1 MPRHGAKWPELSE
14 GMPFDVL
21 PASNG
26 EFIPRLATARERT
39 IMRLQ
44 DEEAEGIRR
53 KLGLSRREF
62 VRTAAAYAVGL
73 WAIDQLSPGRF
84 GRYARAADGR
94 TPAACDLEFPGAQLD
109 NLPGEFV
116 FDVQSHHVE
125 SDGAWRVNNPYWNAI
140 FIGAFDQA
148 APAGGLPGAGPDG
161 QPYFFGKGGEVD
173 PIENL
178 SRYHYLKELFL
189 DSATVTAVISALP
202 SAPDIT
208 QPLPVAGAAETV
220 ELVNRMARSQRC
232 VMHAFVMPNRGA
244 TSRSSPGAK
253 PRYQEEEFDLM
264 EERAGLYRGIL
275 RGWKL
280 YPSWGDVPYASG
292 WFFDDHIGMATLER
306 VLEIHRATGMPPVV
320 AAHKGFVF
328 PGFDYQTAACRDVG
342 PAARQYPDVR
352 FLIYHSGY
360 VAEPVRPYPGDDRAD
375 SAALGIDG
383 LIKSLRE
390 NHWDAGSFVPPGL
403 EHGNSPNVFAELGG
417 TWLLNMGNPDRAG
430 HLIGKL
436 VRHVGPRRVVWGT
449 DSLFFG
455 SPQSQIVA
463 LRALELTEEAK
474 ALYHLPYGLDGDRF
488 DPTRNALSGS
498 SYLEPHPSPALR
510 DWPTDGVAHPE
521 RSIRNGILGRNAAEA
536 YEIDPEA
543 VRHALDCDE
552 VQKMR
557 DAYILNPAT
566 PRESAPYASNQVN
579 GPRSRREFLRL
590 RASKPWGP

>member
-1 MPRHGAKWPELSE
+1 
-14 GMPFDVL
+14 MPFDIL

-26 EFIPRLATARERT
+26 EFVPPPATARERT
-39 IMRLQ
+39 IMRFQ
-44 DEEAEGIRR
+44 DEEAERVRR

-84 GRYARAADGR
+84 GRYAWAAGGR
-94 TPAACDLEFPGAQLD
+94 TPAACDLEFPGAQLN

-116 FDVQSHHVE
+116 FDVQTHHVE
-125 SDGAWRVNNPYWNAI
+125 SDGAWRVNNPYFSAL
-140 FIGAFDQA
+140 FIGAFDQS
-148 APAGGLPGAGPDG
+148 APAGGLPGVGPDG

-189 DSATVTAVISALP
+189 DSATVTTVLSAVP

-208 QPLPVAGAAETV
+208 QPLPLADAAETV

-232 VMHAFVMPNRGA
+232 VMHAMVMPNRGA
-244 TSRSSPGAK
+244 TRRSSPGTK
-253 PRYQEEEFDLM
+253 PRYQDEEFELM

-280 YPSWGDVPYASG
+280 YPPWGDVPYASG
-292 WFFDDHIGMATLER
+292 WFFDDDIGMATLER

-360 VAEPVRPYPGDDRAD
+360 VAEPVRPYPGDERAD

-403 EHGNSPNVFAELGG
+403 EHGNSPNVFAELGS
-417 TWLLNMGNPDRAG
+417 TWRLNMGNPDRAG

-449 DSLFFG
+449 DSLWFG
-455 SPQSQIVA
+455 SPQPEIVA
-463 LRALELTEEAK
+463 FRALELTEEAK

-510 DWPTDGVAHPE
+510 DWPTNGAAHPE

-536 YEIDPEA
+536 YEIDPDA

-590 RASKPWGP
+590 RASQPWGP

>member
-1 MPRHGAKWPELSE
+1 MRRGAKEPELPE
-14 GMPFDVL
+14 RMPFDIL

-26 EFIPRLATARERT
+26 EFIPPPATARERT

-44 DEEAEGIRR
+44 DEVAESLRR

-84 GRYARAADGR
+84 GHYARAAGGR
-94 TPAACDLEFPGAQLD
+94 TPAACDLEFPGAQLN

-125 SDGAWRVNNPYWNAI
+125 SDGAWRVNNPYFSAI
-140 FIGAFDQA
+140 LTGVFDQA
-148 APAGGLPGAGPDG
+148 R
-161 QPYFFGKGGEVD
+161 GGEVD

-189 DSATVTAVISALP
+189 DSATVTAVLSAVP
-202 SAPDIT
+202 SAPDTT
-208 QPLPVAGAAETV
+208 QPLPLSDAADTV

-244 TSRSSPGAK
+244 TSRSSPGTK
-253 PRYQEEEFDLM
+253 PRYQDEEFDLM
-264 EERAGLYRGIL
+264 GERAELYRGIL

-280 YPSWGDVPYASG
+280 YPPWGDVPYASG
-292 WFFDDHIGMATLER
+292 WFFDDDIGMATLDQ
-306 VLEIHRATGMPPVV
+306 VLNAQRATGMPPVV

-352 FLIYHSGY
+352 FLIYHSGC

-390 NHWDAGSFVPPGL
+390 NHWDADSFVPRGL
-403 EHGNSPNVFAELGG
+403 EHGNSPNVFAELGS
-417 TWLLNMGNPDRAG
+417 TWRLNMGNPDRAG

-449 DSLFFG
+449 DSLWFG
-455 SPQSQIVA
+455 SPQPEIVA
-463 LRALELTEEAK
+463 FRALELTEEAK
-474 ALYHLPYGLDGDRF
+474 ALYHLPYGLDSDRF

-498 SYLEPHPSPALR
+498 SYLEPHPSPALQ
-510 DWPTDGVAHPE
+510 DWPTDGVSHPE

-536 YEIDPEA
+536 YEIDPDV

-552 VQKMR
+552 VQKIR

-566 PRESAPYASNQVN
+566 PRESAPYASNQLN
-579 GPRSRREFLRL
+579 GPRSRREFFRL
-590 RASKPWGP
+590 RASQPWGP